1 MDGYQYATILAALVA
16 PQSRGNVTLNSKDA
30 KTLPTI
36 NMAYLQSP
44 TDQKVAIAAFKRV
57 REAFASKFMKG
68 TVIGPEYYPGLK
80 VDTDEE
86 ILQVRKSTAFTPFA
100 FCFSLQ
106 ARNIP
111 MNNDLQLTLGQIT
124 DN

>member
-44 TDQKVAIAAFKRV
+44 TDQKVAVAAFKRV
-57 REAFASKFMKG
+57 REAFASNFMKG
-68 TVIGPEYYPGLK
+68 TVIGGEYYPGLG

-86 ILQVRKSTAFTPFA
+86 ILQVRKVHSLHPALA
-100 FCFSLQ
+100 FCYKPQNFPV
-106 ARNIP
+106 NY
-111 MNNDLQLTLGQIT
+111 DLNLTLGKKI
-124 DN
+124 